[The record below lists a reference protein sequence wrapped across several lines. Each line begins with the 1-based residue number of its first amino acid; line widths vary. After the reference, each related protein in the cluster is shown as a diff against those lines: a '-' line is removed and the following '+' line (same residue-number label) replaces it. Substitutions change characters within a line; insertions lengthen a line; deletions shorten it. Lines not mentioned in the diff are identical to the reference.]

1 MTDQEIND
9 TVLLSKQCLTATAR
23 IKYYI
28 KEKKLTKEEALK
40 KTFPILNDI
49 PISWSSIAKISDSR
63 LLKLLNDRDKIKN
76 KELILNLTPVQ
87 KNTIRLLKTKT
98 KESGKNIVTIINSY
112 GCENSNS
119 LVSRSV
125 FASAVGIQTHTLKSH
140 LKKLEQ
146 KNLIELKVERDLGI
160 NEIYYVR
167 LL

>member
-1 MTDQEIND
+1 M
-9 TVLLSKQCLTATAR
+9 
-23 IKYYI
+23 
-28 KEKKLTKEEALK
+28 
-40 KTFPILNDI
+40 
-49 PISWSSIAKISDSR
+49 
-63 LLKLLNDRDKIKN
+63 
-76 KELILNLTPVQ
+76 Q

-140 LKKLEQ
+140 LKKLAQ
-146 KNLIELKVERDLGI
+146 TNLLELKVERDLGI